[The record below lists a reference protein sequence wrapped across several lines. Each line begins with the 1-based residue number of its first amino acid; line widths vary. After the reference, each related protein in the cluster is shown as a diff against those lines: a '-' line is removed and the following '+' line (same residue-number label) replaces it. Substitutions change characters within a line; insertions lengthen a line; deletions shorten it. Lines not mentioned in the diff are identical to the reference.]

1 MVKYVTYKFQTCVC
15 DHHGTKDFKEYIK
28 VCTLPAKYI
37 TSNVILD
44 KLKKIS
50 SSYKFYTSES
60 FTFLQ
65 FIESFYLR

>member
-28 VCTLPAKYI
+28 VCTLQAKYI
-37 TSNVILD
+37 TSKVILD
-44 KLKKIS
+44 KWKKIP
-50 SSYKFYTSES
+50 SSYKLNDIGIIC
-60 FTFLQ
+60 FLQ